1 MFIFRLFQFRSPERD
16 EATDA
21 RRIELVQRAV
31 HSAIGDAEAEVKG
44 LRTRIAKARTTVT
57 SFLAHI
63 EDGDPDPAC
72 RAQLSNVEQRLL
84 AGERRLA
91 QMNEHL
97 VRLRELEGVAARLT
111 SAMTSTA
118 PPATAEATTIARAVR
133 LEDVFPRADGDVG

>member
-16 EATDA
+16 EATDK

-31 HSAIGDAEAEVKG
+31 HSAIADAEAEMKG
-44 LRTRIAKARTTVT
+44 LRIRITKARTTVT
-57 SFLAHI
+57 SLLAHI

-91 QMNEHL
+91 QMKEHL
-97 VRLRELEGVAARLT
+97 ARLREMEGVATRLT
-111 SAMTSTA
+111 NTMTSTVS
-118 PPATAEATTIARAVR
+118 PATAEATTIARAVR
-133 LEDVFPRADGDVG
+133 AEDVFPGTNGDIG